1 MSREYGIYFYDNLN
15 SGGEYMGKKFL
26 VVVMVCFFIR
36 CLLNLIEAI
45 MLNIEFLKNINF
57 YYINTF
63 VNAFLVIILIGSY
76 IYLYKNYEK

>member
-1 MSREYGIYFYDNLN
+1 
-15 SGGEYMGKKFL
+15 MGKKFL
-26 VVVMVCFFIR
+26 VVVMVCFFIK
-36 CLLNLIEAI
+36 CSLNIIEAI

-76 IYLYKNYEK
+76 IYLYKNYER

>member
-1 MSREYGIYFYDNLN
+1 MD
-15 SGGEYMGKKFL
+15 KKFL

-57 YYINTF
+57 YYIKTF
-63 VNAFLVIILIGSY
+63 VNAFLVIIIIGSY
-76 IYLYKNYEK
+76 IYLYKNYDR

>member
-1 MSREYGIYFYDNLN
+1 
-15 SGGEYMGKKFL
+15 MGKKFL
-26 VVVMVCFFIR
+26 VVVIVCIFIR

-57 YYINTF
+57 YYIKTF

>member
-1 MSREYGIYFYDNLN
+1 
-15 SGGEYMGKKFL
+15 MGKKFL

-36 CLLNLIEAI
+36 YSLNLIEAI

-57 YYINTF
+57 YYIKTF

-76 IYLYKNYEK
+76 IYLYKNYDR

>member
-1 MSREYGIYFYDNLN
+1 
-15 SGGEYMGKKFL
+15 MGKKFL

-36 CLLNLIEAI
+36 YSLNLIEAI

-57 YYINTF
+57 YYIKTF

-76 IYLYKNYEK
+76 IYLYKNYER

>member
-1 MSREYGIYFYDNLN
+1 
-15 SGGEYMGKKFL
+15 MGKKFL
-26 VVVMVCFFIR
+26 VVVIVCLFIK
-36 CLLNLIEAI
+36 CSLNIIEAI

>member
-1 MSREYGIYFYDNLN
+1 
-15 SGGEYMGKKFL
+15 MGKKFL
-26 VVVMVCFFIR
+26 VVVIVCFFIR

-76 IYLYKNYEK
+76 IYLYKNYER

>member
-1 MSREYGIYFYDNLN
+1 
-15 SGGEYMGKKFL
+15 MGKKFL

-57 YYINTF
+57 YYIKTF

-76 IYLYKNYEK
+76 IYLYKNYER

>member
-1 MSREYGIYFYDNLN
+1 
-15 SGGEYMGKKFL
+15 MGKKFL

-57 YYINTF
+57 YYIKTF
-63 VNAFLVIILIGSY
+63 FNAFLVIIIIGSY
-76 IYLYKNYEK
+76 IYLYKNYDR

>member
-1 MSREYGIYFYDNLN
+1 
-15 SGGEYMGKKFL
+15 MGKKFL

-57 YYINTF
+57 YYIKTF
-63 VNAFLVIILIGSY
+63 FNAFLVIILIGYY
-76 IYLYKNYEK
+76 IYLYI

>member
-1 MSREYGIYFYDNLN
+1 
-15 SGGEYMGKKFL
+15 MGKKFW

-76 IYLYKNYEK
+76 IYLYKNYER

>member
-1 MSREYGIYFYDNLN
+1 
-15 SGGEYMGKKFL
+15 MGKKFL

-57 YYINTF
+57 YYIKTV
-63 VNAFLVIILIGSY
+63 VNAFLVIIIIGSY
-76 IYLYKNYEK
+76 ISL

>member
-1 MSREYGIYFYDNLN
+1 
-15 SGGEYMGKKFL
+15 MGKKFL

-45 MLNIEFLKNINF
+45 MLDIEFLKNINF

>member
-1 MSREYGIYFYDNLN
+1 
-15 SGGEYMGKKFL
+15 MGKKFL

-36 CLLNLIEAI
+36 YSLNLIEAI

-63 VNAFLVIILIGSY
+63 LNAFLVIILIGSY
-76 IYLYKNYEK
+76 IYLYKNYDR

>member
-1 MSREYGIYFYDNLN
+1 
-15 SGGEYMGKKFL
+15 MGKKFL

-57 YYINTF
+57 YYIKTF
-63 VNAFLVIILIGSY
+63 FNAFLVIIIIGSY
-76 IYLYKNYEK
+76 IYLYKNYER

>member
-1 MSREYGIYFYDNLN
+1 
-15 SGGEYMGKKFL
+15 MGKKFW

-57 YYINTF
+57 YYIKTF
-63 VNAFLVIILIGSY
+63 VNAFLVIIIIGSY
-76 IYLYKNYEK
+76 IYLYKNYDR